1 MNSLRKN
8 HDFRA
13 KSLYLYDKYAINS
26 LNRNRKGLRRP
37 FNPKLDD
44 QIITTKL
51 SKYSCTFFLYTTFF
65 P

>member
-26 LNRNRKGLRRP
+26 LNRVSKRLRRP
-37 FNPKLDD
+37 FNPKSDD

-51 SKYSCTFFLYTTFF
+51 SKYSCIFFLYAIFF